1 VVRHIFQASLC
12 GYTLK
17 VTSQASYD
25 FLWHTDIGRI
35 FCELLYKSLI
45 YNIMVAIFFAKPD
58 TCIYYMFFI
67 INPFNFINHYKN
79 H

>member
-25 FLWHTDIGRI
+25 FL
-35 FCELLYKSLI
+35 
-45 YNIMVAIFFAKPD
+45 
-58 TCIYYMFFI
+58 
-67 INPFNFINHYKN
+67 
-79 H
+79 